1 VERNRDDSRPLRN
14 QKYQISLRS
23 NLARRGH
30 SIHEEFS
37 RAITF
42 DLLIKQSQYTYT
54 YTLAA
59 VLSALKVFT
68 LFSLWKEKDKQLNI
82 SYVLRRRKALNLI
95 TVQTNPKPSY

>member
-54 YTLAA
+54 LAA

-82 SYVLRRRKALNLI
+82 SYVLRRRNALNLI
-95 TVQTNPKPSY
+95 TLQTNPKPSY